1 MEYVSSERKL
11 LPYGMMNFADIRLDN
26 YYYVDKTSFIPVIEQ
41 SDRFFFFIR
50 PRRFGKS
57 LTLNMLQHYYDV
69 RTRDKFDALFG
80 DLYIGKHPTRDRN
93 SYLVLYLNFSGISG
107 ELHNYRQGLDA
118 HCNTSFDYFC
128 DIYAEYLPKGIKEVL
143 NEKAGAVEQLDYL
156 YHQCE
161 LAGQQIYL
169 FIDEYDHFTNAILS
183 DAESIHR
190 YTEETHKEGYLRAF
204 FNRVKAGTYSSIKR
218 CFITG
223 VSPVTMDDLT
233 SGFNIGTNYSLTPKF
248 NAMMGFTEDE
258 VREMLTYYSTKAPF
272 HHTVDELIE
281 LMKPWYDNYC
291 FAQECYDQPT
301 LYNSNMVL
309 YFVKNYIDNN
319 GKAPRNMI
327 ESNIRIDYEK
337 LRMLIRK
344 DKEFAHDASIIQTL
358 VSQGYI
364 TGELKDGFPAANI
377 VDSDNFV
384 SLLYYFGMLTVS
396 GTYKGKTKLI
406 IPNQVVREQLYTYL
420 LNTYNEADLSFNNH
434 EKDELSS
441 ALAYDGAWQSYFD
454 YIADCLKRYASQ
466 RDKQKGES
474 FVHGFTLAMTAQN
487 RFYRPISEADTQ
499 SGYVDIF
506 LSPMLEIYPDMSH
519 SYIIELK
526 YARYKDPESR
536 VEELR
541 AEAIAQTNR
550 YADTDRVK
558 NAIGTTQLHKIVVV
572 YKGMEMR
579 VCEEVRIKVD
589 VNQCYNFVCFVG
601 HFGKIRRFRDSP
613 S

>member
-364 TGELKDGFPAANI
+364 TGELKDGFPVANI

-396 GTYKGKTKLI
+396 GTFEGKTKLI

-420 LNTYNEADLSFNNH
+420 LNTYNEADLSFSNH

-441 ALAYDGAWQSYFD
+441 ALAYRGAWQSYFD

-541 AEAIAQTNR
+541 AEAIAQANR

-579 VCEEVRIKVD
+579 VCEEV
-589 VNQCYNFVCFVG
+589 N
-601 HFGKIRRFRDSP
+601 S
-613 S
+613 

>member
-26 YYYVDKTSFIPVIEQ
+26 YYYVDKTSFIPVVEQ

-396 GTYKGKTKLI
+396 GTFEGKTKLI

-420 LNTYNEADLSFNNH
+420 LNTYNEADLSFSNH

-441 ALAYDGAWQSYFD
+441 ALAYRGAWQSYFD

-499 SGYVDIF
+499 SGYADIF

-526 YARYKDPESR
+526 YAKYKDPESR

-541 AEAIAQTNR
+541 AEAIAQANR
-550 YADTDRVK
+550 YADTE
-558 NAIGTTQLHKIVVV
+558 G
-572 YKGMEMR
+572 
-579 VCEEVRIKVD
+579 
-589 VNQCYNFVCFVG
+589 
-601 HFGKIRRFRDSP
+601 
-613 S
+613 

>member
-128 DIYAEYLPKGIKEVL
+128 DIYVEYLPKGIKEVL

-579 VCEEVRIKVD
+579 VCEEV
-589 VNQCYNFVCFVG
+589 N
-601 HFGKIRRFRDSP
+601 S
-613 S
+613 

>member
-1 MEYVSSERKL
+1 MEYVSSGRKL

-128 DIYAEYLPKGIKEVL
+128 DIYAEYLPQGIKEVL

-396 GTYKGKTKLI
+396 GTFEGKTKLI

-420 LNTYNEADLSFNNH
+420 LNTYNEADLSFSNH

-441 ALAYDGAWQSYFD
+441 ALAYRGAWQSYFD

-526 YARYKDPESR
+526 YAKYKDPESR

-541 AEAIAQTNR
+541 AEGVSQANR

-579 VCEEVRIKVD
+579 VCEEV
-589 VNQCYNFVCFVG
+589 N
-601 HFGKIRRFRDSP
+601 S
-613 S
+613 

>member
-272 HHTVDELIE
+272 HHTVDKLIE

-364 TGELKDGFPAANI
+364 TGELKDGFPVANI

-396 GTYKGKTKLI
+396 GTFEGKTKLI

-420 LNTYNEADLSFNNH
+420 LNTYNEADLSFSNH

-441 ALAYDGAWQSYFD
+441 ALAYRGAWQSYFD

-579 VCEEVRIKVD
+579 VCEEV
-589 VNQCYNFVCFVG
+589 N
-601 HFGKIRRFRDSP
+601 S
-613 S
+613 

>member
-128 DIYAEYLPKGIKEVL
+128 DIYAEYLPQGIKEVL

-441 ALAYDGAWQSYFD
+441 ALAYDGAWQSYFN

-526 YARYKDPESR
+526 YAKYKDPESR

-579 VCEEVRIKVD
+579 VCEEV
-589 VNQCYNFVCFVG
+589 N
-601 HFGKIRRFRDSP
+601 S
-613 S
+613 

>member
-487 RFYRPISEADTQ
+487 RFYRPISKADTQ

-526 YARYKDPESR
+526 YAKYKDPESR

-541 AEAIAQTNR
+541 AEAIAQANR

-579 VCEEVRIKVD
+579 VCEEV
-589 VNQCYNFVCFVG
+589 N
-601 HFGKIRRFRDSP
+601 S
-613 S
+613 

>member
-1 MEYVSSERKL
+1 MEYVSSDMKL
-11 LPYGMMNFADIRLDN
+11 LPYGMMNFEDIRLDN
-26 YYYVDKTSFIPVIEQ
+26 YYYVDKTSFIPLIER
-41 SDRFFFFIR
+41 SDRYFFFIR

-80 DLYIGKHPTRDRN
+80 DLYIGKHPTDDRN
-93 SYLVLYLNFSGISG
+93 SYLVLYLNFSGING
-107 ELHNYRQGLDA
+107 ELHNYRSGLDA
-118 HCNTSFDYFC
+118 HCNTCFNYFC
-128 DIYAEYLPKGIKEVL
+128 DIYTEYLPQGIREKLDKKE
-143 NEKAGAVEQLDYL
+143 GAVEQLDVL
-156 YHQCE
+156 YHECE
-161 LAGQQIYL
+161 RAGQKIYL

-183 DAESIHR
+183 DADSLRR

-204 FNRVKAGTYSSIKR
+204 FNKVKAGTYSSIKR

-233 SGFNIGTNYSLTPKF
+233 SGFNIGTNYSLSSKF
-248 NAMMGFTEDE
+248 NQMMGFTEAE
-258 VREMLTYYSTKAPF
+258 VREMLAYYSTKISF
-272 HHTVDELIE
+272 NHTIDELIG
-281 LMKPWYDNYC
+281 LMKPWYDSYC
-291 FAQECYDQPT
+291 FAQECYGETT

-319 GKAPRNMI
+319 GRVPRNMI

-344 DKEFAHDASIIQTL
+344 DKEFAHDASAIQTL

-364 TGELKDGFPAANI
+364 TGELKESFPAANI

-384 SLLYYFGMLTVS
+384 SLLYYFGMLTIS
-396 GTYKGKTKLI
+396 GMYKGKTKLT
-406 IPNQVVREQLYTYL
+406 IPNQVVQEQLYTYL
-420 LNTYNEADLSFNNH
+420 LNTYNEADLSFSNH
-434 EKDELSS
+434 EKDELAS
-441 ALAYDGAWQSYFD
+441 ALAYDGAWQSYFG

-466 RDKQKGES
+466 RDKQKGEF

-499 SGYVDIF
+499 AGYADIF
-506 LSPMLEIYPDMSH
+506 LCPLLDIYPDMQH

-526 YARYKDPESR
+526 YAKYKDPEDR

-541 AEAIAQTNR
+541 KEGIAQANR
-550 YADTDRVK
+550 YADTDTVQ
-558 NAIGTTQLHKIVVV
+558 NTVGSTQLHKIVVV

-579 VCEEVRIKVD
+579 VCEEI
-589 VNQCYNFVCFVG
+589 
-601 HFGKIRRFRDSP
+601 
-613 S
+613 

>member
-128 DIYAEYLPKGIKEVL
+128 DIYAEYLPQGIKEVL

-420 LNTYNEADLSFNNH
+420 LNTYNEADLSFSNH

-441 ALAYDGAWQSYFD
+441 ALAYDGAWQSYFN

-579 VCEEVRIKVD
+579 VCEEV
-589 VNQCYNFVCFVG
+589 N
-601 HFGKIRRFRDSP
+601 S
-613 S
+613 

>member
-579 VCEEVRIKVD
+579 VCED
-589 VNQCYNFVCFVG
+589 VN
-601 HFGKIRRFRDSP
+601 S
-613 S
+613 